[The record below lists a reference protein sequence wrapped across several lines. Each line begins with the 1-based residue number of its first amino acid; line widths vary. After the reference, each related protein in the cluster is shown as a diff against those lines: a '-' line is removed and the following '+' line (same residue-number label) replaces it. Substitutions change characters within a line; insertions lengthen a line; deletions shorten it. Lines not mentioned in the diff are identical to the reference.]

1 MMKDMRR
8 EEGENRKYWNKRNGG
23 PSNRYSWQEQVEQG
37 MIMLFFILHIFVA
50 LIATRVYSLY
60 RYIIC

>member
-8 EEGENRKYWNKRNGG
+8 EAGENRKCWNKRNGG

-37 MIMLFFILHIFVA
+37 IILFVICIYYILFIA
-50 LIATRVYSLY
+50 LIAT
-60 RYIIC
+60 